1 MGQDGGRHAG
11 GAAGGGEAR
20 AARGLEEPRIG
31 DRHGPAVAP
40 HPQPGLKRLID
51 LVGAGAG
58 LVLALPLFAACALSV
73 MLTSK
78 GPVLFRQLRMGE
90 GGFPFV
96 MFKFRTM
103 VVDAED
109 RLNSDERLQARYREN
124 GFKVPRG
131 EDPRITA
138 VGHFLRFTHLD
149 ELPQL
154 WNVLRG
160 DLSLVGP
167 RPITLEELEK
177 HPQDAERFLSM
188 RPGIFGVWTALG
200 RRRPPYPERRAVEL
214 RYLEE
219 RSLAFDLSILLRS
232 IPVLLRGQGE
242 Q

>member
-1 MGQDGGRHAG
+1 M
-11 GAAGGGEAR
+11 
-20 AARGLEEPRIG
+20 
-31 DRHGPAVAP
+31 
-40 HPQPGLKRLID
+40 
-51 LVGAGAG
+51 
-58 LVLALPLFAACALSV
+58 
-73 MLTSK
+73 
-78 GPVLFRQLRMGE
+78 LFRQLRMGE
-90 GGFPFV
+90 DGFPFV
-96 MFKFRTM
+96 MLKFRTM

-109 RLNSDERLQARYREN
+109 RLNSDEGLQARYREN

-131 EDPRITA
+131 EDPRITP

-177 HPQDAERFLSM
+177 HPEGSELFLSM

-200 RRRPPYPERRAVEL
+200 RRRPPYPERRTVEL
-214 RYLEE
+214 RYLEK
-219 RSLAFDLSILLRS
+219 RSLAFDLGILLRS